1 MFHTDDPGDGGGGG
15 GGGGEPVG
23 WGFDDHTADAFEPS
37 NSDVKPA
44 DIVLKEEVKEEA
56 KADSFCSLLRQ
67 ALIAKPRARQLR
79 AQPPISPR
87 LGHQQL
93 DFSQSQQQQE
103 DVLMDD
109 QSSCG
114 NNNPDYLD
122 LDSLV
127 FSEIDKLSR
136 TASNSTN
143 NNSSNNNSSSGSS
156 QDNLSE
162 CTAMHQPTKQQEQP
176 NTAKLLNSLAH
187 GVLPPHPGVLLPTAP
202 LPVSQVFPTP
212 PPSSCSSS
220 PLSACLSPLPTFS
233 PSRSNQPVTVPH
245 CTVIQLPKSNI
256 RVEMEVID
264 HLLRKADE
272 EERLRKRAAASAA
285 NRNRRAVNLKKRKAA
300 AAAAAAASNAAL
312 PISDSSGGGGTD
324 FQPPKK
330 LSRRS
335 RSVSTAQSTEERRG
349 LVSGGRASWDGGVT
363 SSSVL
368 LEARLT
374 AAAGGGGP
382 ARSAVTPPS
391 SPEENGKIPP
401 SAAATANGGGGSVS
415 GVNSG
420 GSSGGFLELV
430 KCGTFLAQLS
440 PGTGTYKLTTTSLA
454 STAGDEED
462 LAPLPGIDSLFS
474 VSRSSV
480 EEVTT
485 AAVSSPSLSL
495 SSLTSNVTAGTASSA
510 SSTTSHSSV
519 HRSQT
524 NRPSSPPVI
533 QLMTP
538 PTSPS
543 LCSNSSTAPTTTAPA
558 TAARLSPQH
567 HQLRPQSE
575 CLSSLLSPFSSSSL
589 PVVGSHAAS
598 LSPRR
603 SSLDSSSALAS
614 PLHPHPHHHL
624 QQQQQQQQQQVMIV
638 LQRKTPPLHICDQA
652 GCGKTYTKSSHLKA
666 HLRTHTGEKPY
677 ICAWEDCGWRFAR
690 SDELT
695 RHKRK
700 HTGDKPFHCKLCDR
714 AFSRSDHLALHM
726 KRHSSL

>member
-1 MFHTDDPGDGGGGG
+1 MFHTDDPGDAGGAGGD
-15 GGGGEPVG
+15 EPVG
-23 WGFDDHTADAFEPS
+23 WGFDDHSADAFEPS

-44 DIVLKEEVKEEA
+44 DMVLKEEVKEEA
-56 KADSFCSLLRQ
+56 KGDSFCSLLRQ

-103 DVLMDD
+103 GVLMDD

-156 QDNLSE
+156 QDNLPE
-162 CTAMHQPTKQQEQP
+162 CTAIHQPTKPQEQP

-312 PISDSSGGGGTD
+312 PISDSSGGVTD

-335 RSVSTAQSTEERRG
+335 RSVSTAQSAEERRG
-349 LVSGGRASWDGGVT
+349 LVSGGRASWDGGIT

-374 AAAGGGGP
+374 AAAGGP

-391 SPEENGKIPP
+391 SPEENELPP
-401 SAAATANGGGGSVS
+401 NAATAAGTGGGGSVS
-415 GVNSG
+415 GSNSG
-420 GSSGGFLELV
+420 GGSGGFLELV

-440 PGTGTYKLTTTSLA
+440 PTTGTYRVTTSSLA
-454 STAGDEED
+454 STATGDEED

-474 VSRSSV
+474 VSRSSGG
-480 EEVTT
+480 ETT
-485 AAVSSPSLSL
+485 TTAVSSPSLSL
-495 SSLTSNVTAGTASSA
+495 SSLTSDVTAS
-510 SSTTSHSSV
+510 SSTTSHSSD
-519 HRSQT
+519 HRSQP

-543 LCSNSSTAPTTTAPA
+543 LCSNNSTAPTTTAPA

-575 CLSSLLSPFSSSSL
+575 CLSSLLSPFSNSSL

-624 QQQQQQQQQQVMIV
+624 QQQQQQQQQVMIV